1 MGLSYKALARGI
13 AVALFFL
20 LICVAIVVPFIGF
33 THMSGITPPVA
44 SVVNNDPYVQTTSE
58 SAVHIDRM
66 QTDAYE
72 GSSVPTSQEDTA
84 TNSDSEP
91 NISYKVITDRAN
103 ALDKHPVL
111 MENPN
116 AHDPMYEELLEFL
129 STDDTVHN
137 KYVNPNFTCADFAIE
152 LQNHAE
158 SHDIRCGYTGLN
170 FEGKSTGHA
179 IDVFDTIDDGLVY
192 VDATG
197 GKIHITKDLQ
207 PGDKYYNV
215 GTISGLKNYW

>member
-1 MGLSYKALARGI
+1 
-13 AVALFFL
+13 
-20 LICVAIVVPFIGF
+20 
-33 THMSGITPPVA
+33 MSGIIPPVA
-44 SVVNNDPYVQTTSE
+44 SVINNNPYDQTTSE
-58 SAVHIDRM
+58 NPLHIDRM
-66 QTDAYE
+66 QTE
-72 GSSVPTSQEDTA
+72 TTECSSVPTTQVDTA
-84 TNSDSEP
+84 LNSDSP
-91 NISYKVITDRAN
+91 PSISYKVITDRAD

-116 AHDPMYEELLEFL
+116 AHDPTYQELMDFL

-137 KYVNPNFTCADFAIE
+137 KYVNPDFTCADFAIE

-158 SHDIRCGYTGLN
+158 SQGIRCGYTGLN
-170 FEGKSTGHA
+170 FEGKTTGHA
-179 IDVFDTIDDGLVY
+179 IDVFDTMDDGLVY

>member
-13 AVALFFL
+13 AVALFVL
-20 LICVAIVVPFIGF
+20 LTCVAIAVPFIEYTGV
-33 THMSGITPPVA
+33 SGIIPPVA
-44 SVVNNDPYVQTTSE
+44 PVVNNNPCDQIISE
-58 SAVHIDRM
+58 STSHIDRM
-66 QTDAYE
+66 QMEASE
-72 GSSVPTSQEDTA
+72 GSSVPASQLDTA
-84 TNSDSEP
+84 LNSDSP
-91 NISYKVITDRAN
+91 PGISYKVITDRAN
-103 ALDKHPVL
+103 ALDKHPIL

-116 AHDPMYEELLEFL
+116 AHDPTYRELLDFL
-129 STDDTVHN
+129 STDDTVQN
-137 KYVNPNFTCADFAIE
+137 KYVNPDFTCADFAIE

-158 SHDIRCGYTGLN
+158 SQGIQCGYTGLN
-170 FEGKSTGHA
+170 FEGKTNGHA

-197 GKIHITKDLQ
+197 GKIHINKNLQ